1 MSNEDP
7 LYKACVQGSLEKVKE
22 LSEDGFTQTDIDARY
37 EDSRSTLLHVAASG
51 RHSELIAFLLE
62 HGFKSIINESD
73 RSEYTALHVAAIK
86 GDKKVCEI
94 LFDAGAD
101 VSIVNQQG
109 NTAFH
114 EACKQRSSEVCNLL
128 LEACKESLDL
138 PNKIGDTPLLIAARH
153 DSLEV
158 FRLLLEED
166 VDRYVKDGTGES
178 VLHVASQR
186 SCPELCQTLIAK
198 DHGKD
203 LLSQPDI
210 KDGNTPLHKATER
223 NHPEICALL
232 LDNDCEVDVKNK
244 HGNTA
249 LHLAAITIDG
259 ENPDNGPEIFK
270 KLLDKNADWKL
281 TNSNL
286 DTSLHIA
293 ARRVNVKI
301 CDMLLEKGANSL
313 VLQENNA
320 MHCPWDLVPTARQYK
335 LNELKAE
342 TDRARFNKLEKESG
356 TTPIKHVKLFLC
368 GDQAVGKTT
377 LKRSLVKGRIASW
390 LPRRRIARH
399 IPTPG
404 VNVTPKHIRDVGDF
418 VIWDMAGQIEYHVT
432 HAMLLGSSCGVFVV
446 VFNMKWNMETKR
458 KKLMYWLSFIK
469 AGHKVKEDR
478 LKPPIV
484 VVGTHA
490 DQLEDRKEEHDK
502 AQDLLGEIIE
512 LFAEFLNIHP
522 DIMMINGRAPR
533 SASIRSLKGV
543 IKQLAKPLRDK
554 TTPNICSEVSKK
566 MVRWAKK
573 KSKLPIMNF
582 DEFLAKVN
590 QDVEPLAD
598 ESLVRLVLGYLNETG
613 ELHQAKVRQAGENA
627 HNDLII
633 LNPNWLTTTIFGPI
647 FAKPKFYKH
656 YCGMQEKQVY
666 TLDDLKA
673 NFRKIENPRILV
685 ELLEYF
691 ELAFKR
697 DDGKDDTSFILPVK
711 LPPDV
716 KEIDWTGHDQYSNI
730 YGIRIECKD
739 ETDMFTSDTFPCLQV
754 RAMNQYKHSNVE
766 PKLSHRGLKVCK
778 DVEGM
783 IQLTEDKRAIHIAV
797 RMTEEEKSLGRLQLD
812 DMTEMAYYE
821 CNERSIGTQTT
832 LLYLSPNDLRK
843 GKDLDDDVH
852 YYSEKDLNECIQNNG
867 DLVHPGKMKKESVAS
882 VTGLQQKDIFDTV
895 EPLSPSKFS
904 TDDKSDYK
912 LLVDDK
918 SLRDLAEQISD
929 SDREALGHYLGIKNS
944 IIFGFKSDYVNV
956 KEQMYQMLI
965 HWRQT
970 QGRDVNTDELK
981 DALVRIKRRDLAY
994 GVSASA
1000 ATLTDDRLEYI
1011 VQILDKRQWQYLAI
1025 KLKCPPEEVYE
1036 KEQTAE
1042 VFIKWR
1048 KLQPRDVDVIKYM
1061 AAGLKSIGRKNVAD
1075 LVEKFSPV
1083 ATSTDNEAT
1092 PHHPSTS
1099 YQPHAGLHDEEQ

>member
-458 KKLMYWLSFIK
+458 KK
-469 AGHKVKEDR
+469 
-478 LKPPIV
+478 
-484 VVGTHA
+484 
-490 DQLEDRKEEHDK
+490 
-502 AQDLLGEIIE
+502 
-512 LFAEFLNIHP
+512 
-522 DIMMINGRAPR
+522 
-533 SASIRSLKGV
+533 
-543 IKQLAKPLRDK
+543 DK